1 MKRVLICFIAV
12 LVVTACNNNKTP
24 DVAGSASPVKET
36 ATAKDQPAAAAP
48 GCSSSLWFKE
58 GTTLEFNL
66 TDANGKST
74 AVTTTKITS
83 VRPEGSAI
91 VTDFTNTYSKG
102 KEVKGTYRCEGDK
115 LYMDMQSFFEN
126 NFAGLKRAGVEMEVK
141 NAYISFPS
149 NMKPGDKLDDASF
162 VITTKK
168 AGKEFMTVTSTIK
181 ARKVEGVEKVTTAA
195 GSWDCMKLSEIHST
209 KSEMMGKQFMSQ
221 DTKSIEWFTPGA
233 GVVKMETYD
242 ASGKLQMR
250 SELISIK

>member
-1 MKRVLICFIAV
+1 MKRVLICFIAA
-12 LVVTACNNNKTP
+12 LFFTACNNNKTP
-24 DVAGSASPVKET
+24 DVAGSTSPVKET
-36 ATAKDQPAAAAP
+36 ASAKDQPAAS

-58 GTTLEFNL
+58 GTTLEYNL

-83 VRPEGSAI
+83 VHSDGPVMVA
-91 VTDFTNTYSKG
+91 DFTNTYSKG

-126 NFAGLKRAGVEMEVK
+126 NFAGLKRAGMEIEMK

-149 NMKPGDKLDDASF
+149 GMKPGDKLEQASF
-162 VITTKK
+162 VMKTKK

-181 ARKVEGVEKVTTAA
+181 DRKVEGVEKVTTPA
-195 GSWDCMKLSEIHST
+195 GSWNCMKLSEIHST
-209 KSEMMGKQFMSQ
+209 NSEMMGKQFMSQ

-233 GVVKMETYD
+233 GVVKMEMYD
-242 ASGKLQMR
+242 AAGKLQLR